1 MFVLAEAQPRLTRLV
16 HGCQCPGNILK
27 RIKAGI
33 FVVMFKALGKF
44 AKMCFVSLGWR
55 LCGTC
60 GVAEKC
66 VAEGWQRGFP
76 EELVRVCWWAV
87 PGVLKAFKEVLS
99 E

>member
-44 AKMCFVSLGWR
+44 AKMCFVSWLEVMWDVWSGGEVCR
-55 LCGTC
+55 GGLAERISRRTC
-60 GVAEKC
+60 E
-66 VAEGWQRGFP
+66 
-76 EELVRVCWWAV
+76 
-87 PGVLKAFKEVLS
+87 GVLVGRPRGAESLQGGS